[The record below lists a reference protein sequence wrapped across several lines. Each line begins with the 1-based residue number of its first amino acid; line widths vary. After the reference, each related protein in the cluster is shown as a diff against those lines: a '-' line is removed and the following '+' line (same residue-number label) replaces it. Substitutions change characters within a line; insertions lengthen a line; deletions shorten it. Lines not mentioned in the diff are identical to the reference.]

1 LISIA
6 RDQVTE
12 FMWMLRVDL
21 ADGTTIEAYKHSR
34 SRRYLYLD
42 GSGCAYALVGDVTY
56 EVGDPMVLLAEAM
69 EQGGTRASIVRHN
82 DWVDGENVTWARSAT
97 RHRVPRART
106 LFVVRSVGVC
116 FEDGTGRSGEPR
128 LFFFGDDKDGRQLEV
143 AAFEEANGGLH
154 VVHSML
160 LRPRFEERYREAL
173 RWRK

>member
-1 LISIA
+1 MSLA
-6 RDQVTE
+6 RDRATE
-12 FMWMLRVDL
+12 YMWMFRVDL
-21 ADGTTIEAYKHSR
+21 ANGTVIEAYKHSR

-69 EQGGTRASIVRHN
+69 EDGGTRASIVRHN

-106 LFVVRSVGVC
+106 LFVVRSAGVC

-128 LFFFGDDKDGRQLEV
+128 LFFFGDDKEGRPLEIL
-143 AAFEEANGGLH
+143 AFEGREGRLL
-154 VVHSML
+154 VVHSMG
-160 LRPRFEERYREAL
+160 LRARFEDRYREAL
-173 RWRK
+173 KWRK